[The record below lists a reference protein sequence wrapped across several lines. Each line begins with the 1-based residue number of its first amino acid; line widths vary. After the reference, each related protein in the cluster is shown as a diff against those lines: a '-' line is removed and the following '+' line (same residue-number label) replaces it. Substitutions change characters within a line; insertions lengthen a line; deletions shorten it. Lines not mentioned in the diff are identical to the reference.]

1 MKHASYDN
9 RYFNGPDKL
18 ASISHHVDMP
28 DQNIYTKELQPLYVD
43 GKGKL
48 SATKIKKNELF
59 NGGL

>member
-18 ASISHHVDMP
+18 ASISYHVDMP
-28 DQNIYTKELQPLYVD
+28 DQNICTKEFKLLDVD
-43 GKGKL
+43 SNGKL
-48 SATKIKKNELF
+48 SATEIKKDELF